1 MKQVRV
7 QRRTRVETAIER
19 RDRVASILDLDPR
32 DPDILRAKALPAA
45 GARRGPEEARRW
57 ILG

>member
-1 MKQVRV
+1 MKQERV

-19 RDRVASILDLDPR
+19 RDRVAPILDLDPR
-32 DPDILRAKALPAA
+32 DPDILRAKA
-45 GARRGPEEARRW
+45 RRCPEGARRW